1 MRSKFH
7 NCPVVLGS
15 ATPSLASRARAQKGR
30 YKLLRLTK
38 RANQKSLPKVDLID
52 LKTVEFAGGQFDLSI
67 PLVDAIK
74 EKLAKRTSYFTS

>member
-7 NCPVVLGS
+7 KCPVVLGS

-30 YKLLRLTK
+30 YELLLLTK

-52 LKTVEFAGGQFDLSI
+52 LKTVEFAGAQFDL
-67 PLVDAIK
+67 
-74 EKLAKRTSYFTS
+74 